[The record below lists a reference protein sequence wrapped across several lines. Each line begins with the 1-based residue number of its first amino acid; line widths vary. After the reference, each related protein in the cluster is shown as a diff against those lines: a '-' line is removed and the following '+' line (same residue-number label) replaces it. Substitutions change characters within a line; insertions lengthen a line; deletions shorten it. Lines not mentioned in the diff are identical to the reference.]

1 MENKT
6 LVEIT
11 TQKILSYIQEHKLQ
25 IGDRLPNEFT
35 LAEQLKVSRNTIR
48 EATKMLKSRNII
60 EVKQGSRIFIN
71 AKKD

>member
-48 EATKMLKSRNII
+48 EATEMLKSRNII

>member
-48 EATKMLKSRNII
+48 EATKMLKSRNIL

>member
-1 MENKT
+1 MENKI

>member
-48 EATKMLKSRNII
+48 EATKMLKSRNI
-60 EVKQGSRIFIN
+60 
-71 AKKD
+71 